1 MSESLYLCVFL
12 SLYYFL
18 SLCLSIIF
26 SFMLLCS
33 FSFLFPLPVDYFSLF
48 LKSVYISLS
57 GCVKGLRWLGNNEE
71 KGLIAEAPG
80 ASWRLGELGRRVL
93 PPGWRAGCLRR

>member
-1 MSESLYLCVFL
+1 MCLNPFISVSFYLSIIFYLCVFL
-12 SLYYFL
+12 LL
-18 SLCLSIIF
+18 SLLCF
-26 SFMLLCS
+26 SVPSPSL
-33 FSFLFPLPVDYFSLF
+33 DYFSLF

-57 GCVKGLRWLGNNEE
+57 GCVEGLCRLGTNEE

-93 PPGWRAGCLRR
+93 PAGQSSGCTGR